1 MKAKR
6 LFLAGL
12 CLGVIV
18 ASGTSYLVMH
28 YFAEKAAEHRLV
40 ANSLPLSERIMP

>member
-1 MKAKR
+1 MQSKR

-18 ASGTSYLVMH
+18 ASCTSFLAMH
-28 YFAEKAAEHRLV
+28 YFADKAAEYHLV
-40 ANSLPLSERIMP
+40 GNTLPLSQRLVP